1 MEKKNLLEKKIIEF
15 KLFLLIIVAD
25 AFKHSLSYKTFKQ
38 ISLVL
43 ICFPPITSC
52 FFLLL
57 RESIFT

>member
-1 MEKKNLLEKKIIEF
+1 MEKKNLLEKKFIEF

-25 AFKHSLSYKTFKQ
+25 VFKHSLSYKTFKQ

-52 FFLLL
+52 FF
-57 RESIFT
+57 IT